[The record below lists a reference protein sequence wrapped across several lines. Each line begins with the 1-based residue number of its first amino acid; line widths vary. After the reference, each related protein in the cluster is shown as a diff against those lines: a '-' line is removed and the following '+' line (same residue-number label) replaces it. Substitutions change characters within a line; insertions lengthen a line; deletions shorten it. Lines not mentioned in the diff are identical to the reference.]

1 MHLALEGAVT
11 LFRECTVVMAIA
23 VVAEV
28 VVAVETVRRVV
39 RTGCVTSTCL
49 VVCL

>member
-1 MHLALEGAVT
+1 MT
-11 LFRECTVVMAIA
+11 LFRECTAVMAVA

-39 RTGCVTSTCL
+39 RTGHVTSTCL
-49 VVCL
+49 AVCL